1 MITVAE
7 AQALIQQRITPLTAH
22 ESVPLAQAL
31 GLVCARDI
39 VSEIDIPPRANSAM
53 DGFAVA
59 AADLATHSTLTV
71 SQRIPAGVSPA
82 PLVRSTAAR
91 IFTGGE
97 IPAGADAVVIQE
109 NCDYDDERVTIR
121 QSVSPGANIRPQ
133 GQDIAQGATVVTQ
146 GKRLNA
152 IDLSL
157 LASVGC
163 AELKVFR
170 PLRVA
175 ILSTGD
181 ELADPGQPLK
191 PGQIY
196 NSNRILLAA
205 LCRQMGYQ
213 VIEARCVA
221 DTLTETTSAL
231 LDAAASADVILS
243 TGGVS
248 VGEEDH
254 VRPAVEA
261 TGELELWKVQMKP
274 GKPVAFG
281 RVADTPFLGLPG
293 NPVSAFV
300 VFQLLATVLLR
311 ARQGQHSMPLIASP
325 VVADFSRPVTSRE
338 DYLRVQLVSTANGRT
353 VARPFANMSSGV
365 MSSLAWADGLVRQ
378 PIDQSIK
385 VGDTV
390 DFLPIREAML

>member
-7 AQALIQQRITPLTAH
+7 AQALVQQRITPLTAH

-71 SQRIPAGVSPA
+71 SQRIPAGIAPA
-82 PLVRSTAAR
+82 PLVRGTAAR

-121 QSVSPGANIRPQ
+121 QSVSRGANIRPQ
-133 GQDIAQGATVVTQ
+133 GQDIAQGATVATQ

-163 AELKVFR
+163 AELEVFR

-196 NSNRILLAA
+196 NSNRVLLAA

-221 DTLTETTSAL
+221 DTLAETTSAL

-311 ARQGQHSMPLIASP
+311 ARQGQRSMPLIASP

-338 DYLRVQLVSTANGRT
+338 DYLRVQLVSTANGQT
-353 VARPFANMSSGV
+353 VARPFANMSSGI

-378 PIDQSIK
+378 PIDQAIK

>member
-1 MITVAE
+1 MITVTQ
-7 AQALIQQRITPLTAH
+7 AQVLIQQRITPLTAS

-31 GLVCARDI
+31 GLVCARDV
-39 VSEIDIPPRANSAM
+39 VSEMDIPPHANSAM
-53 DGFAVA
+53 DGFALR
-59 AADLATHSTLTV
+59 AADLSTKSTFAI
-71 SQRIPAGVSPA
+71 SQRVPAGVA
-82 PLVRSTAAR
+82 PQALVAGTAAR

-97 IPAGADAVVIQE
+97 LPVGADAVVIQE
-109 NCDYDDERVTIR
+109 NCAFDSQNVTVL
-121 QSVSPGANIRPQ
+121 QTVCEGENVRPQ
-133 GQDIAQGATVVTQ
+133 GQDIARGAVVVPR

-157 LASVGC
+157 LASVGR
-163 AELKVFR
+163 ASIDVFC

-191 PGQIY
+191 SGQIY
-196 NSNRILLAA
+196 NSNRVLLAA

-213 VIEARCVA
+213 VIETRCVA
-221 DTLTETTSAL
+221 DTFAQTTSAL
-231 LDAAASADVILS
+231 RDAAGSADVILS

-281 RVADTPFLGLPG
+281 RVAETPFLGLPG

-311 ARQGQHSMPLIASP
+311 ARQGQTSTSLIAMK
-325 VVADFSRPVTSRE
+325 VVADFSRPVTTRE
-338 DYLRVQLVSTANGRT
+338 DYLRVQLVSTENGQT

-378 PIDQSIK
+378 PIDQAINI
-385 VGDTV
+385 GDTV

>member
-338 DYLRVQLVSTANGRT
+338 DYLRVQLVSTANGHT
-353 VARPFANMSSGV
+353 VARRFANMSSGV

>member
-1 MITVAE
+1 M
-7 AQALIQQRITPLTAH
+7 
-22 ESVPLAQAL
+22 
-31 GLVCARDI
+31 
-39 VSEIDIPPRANSAM
+39 
-53 DGFAVA
+53 
-59 AADLATHSTLTV
+59 
-71 SQRIPAGVSPA
+71 
-82 PLVRSTAAR
+82 
-91 IFTGGE
+91 
-97 IPAGADAVVIQE
+97 IQE

>member
-7 AQALIQQRITPLTAH
+7 VQALIQQRITPLTAR
-22 ESVPLAQAL
+22 ESVPLGQAL
-31 GLVCARDI
+31 GLVCASNI
-39 VSEIDIPPRANSAM
+39 VSEIDIPPHANSAM

-59 AADLATHSTLTV
+59 AADLATQSTLAV
-71 SQRIPAGVSPA
+71 SQRIPAGVAPA
-82 PLVRSTAAR
+82 PLVRGTAAR

-109 NCDYDDERVTIR
+109 NCDYDEERVTVL

-133 GQDIAQGATVVTQ
+133 GQDIAQGAIVVTQ

-157 LASVGC
+157 LASVGR
-163 AELKVFR
+163 AELDVFR

-181 ELADPGQPLK
+181 ELVDPGQPLK

-196 NSNRILLAA
+196 NSNRVLLAC

-213 VIEARCVA
+213 VIETRCVA
-221 DTLTETTSAL
+221 DTLAHTTSAL

-243 TGGVS
+243 SGGVS

-311 ARQGQHSMPLIASP
+311 ARQGQTSTSLVAMK
-325 VVADFSRPVTSRE
+325 VVADFSRPVTTRE
-338 DYLRVQLVSTANGRT
+338 DYLRVQLVSTANGQT

-365 MSSLAWADGLVRQ
+365 MSSLSWADGLVRQ
-378 PIDQSIK
+378 PIDQAIN

>member
-378 PIDQSIK
+378 PIDQAIK